1 MMSVA
6 LLYVQILDFY
16 FTKVMH
22 ENRAR
27 AHVKCHLLRASR
39 KALPHANI
47 ERHQTYY

>member
-1 MMSVA
+1 MCGISM
-6 LLYVQILDFY
+6 

-47 ERHQTYY
+47 AFLTAILERHQTYY